1 MHATMAT
8 NLYSSS
14 LLFKSTLSF
23 LGLALCETVET
34 VEGREVPVTPV
45 GGLDFSL
52 APDPLISPALSN
64 FLINAPYFI

>member
-23 LGLALCETVET
+23 LGLALCETVE
-34 VEGREVPVTPV
+34 GREVPVTPV
-45 GGLDFSL
+45 GVLDFSL
-52 APDPLISPALSN
+52 APGPLISPALWN